1 MVTVISLSSKI
12 DNFTNEFKNST
23 EVEKVINL
31 NDCTDY
37 RIANNL
43 EVLIYNSRQILCSC
57 CYGEYKNKK
66 YITHIYNR
74 SGNLVYKYDINYTL

>member
-1 MVTVISLSSKI
+1 MTIINFSSKI
-12 DNFTNEFKNST
+12 DNLKNDFENHQ
-23 EVEKVINL
+23 EVEKAINT
-31 NDCTDY
+31 NGCTDY

-43 EVLIYNSRQILCSC
+43 EVLIYNGRQILYSC

-74 SGNLVYKYDINYTL
+74 SAELIYKYDIDYNL